1 MSQTSQ
7 DIHPSFYTADTALTR
22 LIERHVPDDD
32 RRLLEPLLQ
41 RLGADVAE
49 RIDPLADTADKNPPT
64 LRAFGKDGQ
73 PANEIVYHPAY
84 TEMADVLLGEYGLAA
99 VSHHPIHGW
108 TSKPPQLVKYL
119 MTYLYTQAE
128 FGLACPINMTDSAA
142 RTLRLHGGDDPQI
155 AEAVRRLTST
165 GPDRLTGAMFMTE
178 LQAGTDIAM
187 TEAVAERDGDQW
199 RLHGRKWFASNA
211 GADITLVLARF
222 PGGEDA
228 STRGVGL
235 FMMPRHKPD
244 GSLNDYRIERLKDKL
259 GTRSMASG
267 EVTLNGAY
275 AVQVGELDRGFR
287 QMTEMVNMSRL
298 SNAVRAVALMRR
310 GLYESVQH
318 AQHRVVF
325 GRPLIDQPLMRLDLL
340 RMTADVESGLAMV
353 FYCARTLQQADDG
366 DDTAK
371 TLIRLLTPLAKH
383 YLCKRAR
390 WATGEAMEIRGG
402 NGYIEEW
409 VNPRLL
415 RDAHLGSIWEG
426 ASNVIALDVL
436 RSMRKLGAHKV
447 LFDDLRE
454 QLSSVDSPALQT
466 LRDELAA
473 RLEAVSARAEQV
485 LSAAP
490 DDAEVLMGAF
500 TSDMSTLAM
509 GILLASQATHEIA
522 SSGDHRTA
530 IVAQAFEQLVL
541 SKDETRAPSGL
552 GLVPRI
558 VTGQQV
564 TEADLEES
572 GVGAG
577 VTV

>member
-1 MSQTSQ
+1 M
-7 DIHPSFYTADTALTR
+7 SFYTADIALTR
-22 LIERHVPDDD
+22 LIERHVPDGD
-32 RRLLEPLLQ
+32 RELLEPLLQ
-41 RLGADVAE
+41 RLGDDVAQ

-64 LRAFGKDGQ
+64 LRAFAKDGQ

-84 TEMADVLLGEYGLAA
+84 TEMADILLGEYGLAA

-108 TSKPPQLVKYL
+108 SAKPPQLVKYL

-155 AEAVRRLTST
+155 TEAVRRLTAT

-187 TEAVAERDGDQW
+187 TEAVAQRDGEHW
-199 RLHGRKWFASNA
+199 RLYGRKWFASNA

-244 GSLNDYRIERLKDKL
+244 GALNDYRIERLKDKL

-267 EVTLNGAY
+267 EVTMHGAY

-318 AQHRVVF
+318 VQRRVVF

-340 RMTADVESGLAMV
+340 RLTADVESGLEMV
-353 FYCARTLQQADDG
+353 FYCAQMLQRADDG
-366 DDTAK
+366 DDTAR

-454 QLSSVDSPALQT
+454 RLSTVDDPALRP
-466 LRDELAA
+466 LRDDLDA
-473 RLEAVSARAEQV
+473 RLEAISARAEYV
-485 LSAAP
+485 LSTAP
-490 DDAEVLMGAF
+490 DEAEVLMGAL
-500 TSDMSTLAM
+500 TDDMATLAM
-509 GILLASQATHEIA
+509 GILLAAQAAYEITRH
-522 SSGDHRTA
+522 GDHRA
-530 IVAQAFEQLVL
+530 MIVALAFEQLVI
-541 SKDETRAPSGL
+541 SKDETRAPAGL

-558 VTGQQV
+558 VSGEPVSQG
-564 TEADLEES
+564 DLDEH
-572 GVGAG
+572 GVLAPAAG
-577 VTV
+577 